1 MHFVDIIESEY
12 GEEFREKFTVRK
24 LNSNIF
30 DTNCLDI
37 TKNPEPDQKCL
48 IFRPAFSFK
57 F

>member
-1 MHFVDIIESEY
+1 MHFADLFKVNMVNN
-12 GEEFREKFTVRK
+12 FAKFTVRK

-37 TKNPEPDQKCL
+37 TKNPEPDQNCL